1 MGSSF
6 PMDVWIDDD
15 GLPRRFT
22 MDLTIPGTGSV
33 SMRMDF
39 SDYGRAV
46 DVSAPPAS
54 ETMSM
59 QELQSLGA
67 D

>member
-1 MGSSF
+1 MDSTF
-6 PMDVWIDDD
+6 PMDVWIDGD

-22 MDLTIPGTGSV
+22 MELKIPGAGSV
-33 SMRMDF
+33 AMRMDF
-39 SDYGRAV
+39 TDYGRSV

-54 ETMSM
+54 ETISM
-59 QELQSLGA
+59 QQLQSLGA